1 MGSLYFPQ
9 LSTGALAQY
18 PIKKTRLY
26 RTITNVLPDG
36 TMFLTPD
43 SGYSRSLWTLSY
55 SNLTTSDIQAIQ
67 THFAACNG
75 PLHAFTFIDPTDNM
89 LLWTSDLSNPS
100 WRTSTLINVK
110 PGAADPFGGSGAF
123 IVTNNGESNEEL
135 VQMLAVPAGFT
146 YCLSL
151 YVTSSQPTTV
161 TLLRRGSRST
171 QLVQTIAGQTWSR
184 AISVGQLDDPG
195 TALTVGFSLLAGQ
208 QIVVFGPQLEA
219 QLAPSQYR
227 PTVQT
232 SGVHSNSHWAVEQL
246 SIAATGPDLYSTAFT
261 IETAG

>member
-36 TMFLTPD
+36 TMFLTQD
-43 SGYSRSLWTLSY
+43 SGYSRSLWSLSY
-55 SNLTTSDIQAIQ
+55 SNLSVSDIQAIQ

-75 PLHAFTFIDPTDNM
+75 PLHAFTFIDPTDN
-89 LLWTSDLSNPS
+89 LLAWSSDLLNPA
-100 WRTSTLINVK
+100 WHTSTLINVK
-110 PGAADPFGGSGAF
+110 PGATDPLGGSGAF
-123 IVTNNGESNEEL
+123 IVTNNGESSQEL
-135 VQMLAVPAGFT
+135 VQTLSVPAGFT

-171 QLVQTIAGQTWSR
+171 QLVQAITGQTWNR
-184 AISVGQLDDPG
+184 AVSVGQLDDPG

-208 QIVVFGPQLEA
+208 QVVVFGPQLEA

-227 PTVQT
+227 PTTQI